1 MSLVKNC
8 QPSQYKTSCGVRA
21 PVTIRLSKFVQPFL
35 QLRNTIQLLGAV
47 PYRLSSGPVQSCL
60 SYFESEYLPRCRS
73 RGSILNSD
81 EQRGE
86 ITDTDGGSYVPGK
99 RLVAFCLPELGLV
112 KNVYQETEGLTVLY
126 TLLNNLLGDT
136 TRDLVLF
143 VRKNNPNV
151 VLGL

>member
-1 MSLVKNC
+1 M
-8 QPSQYKTSCGVRA
+8 
-21 PVTIRLSKFVQPFL
+21 QPFL
-35 QLRNTIQLLGAV
+35 QLRNTVQLLGTA
-47 PYRLSSGPVQSCL
+47 PYRLSSAPVQSCL
-60 SYFESEYLPRCRS
+60 SYFESEYLPGCRG

-86 ITDTDGGSYVPGK
+86 ITDTDDGPYVPSK
-99 RLVAFCLPELGLV
+99 CLVAFGLPELGQV
-112 KNVYQETEGLTVLY
+112 KNVYKETEGLTVLY

-136 TRDLVLF
+136 TRNLVLF